1 MHDYSQ
7 EVISDLMPDHLV
19 EKYASLS
26 LKMFVDNYLSV
37 KWEAETFPY
46 LSWPRPLSHPLP

>member
-1 MHDYSQ
+1 MYDYSQ